1 MLAFAMA
8 AMTAP
13 AQTVLWDGEDAS
25 ITSRNAN
32 AGWWDR
38 GNPVL
43 VDNPEKDGINT
54 SNKCLKFTMTDASK
68 QVACPFRDWLPYPS
82 LNLNGN
88 RRLSFMIMKSK
99 INENDKPTFNS
110 NVLVELSDPTNS
122 DAEKDKYWQKVAA
135 WYDGDGKWQKVVLD
149 FSTNGGLNDFP
160 GVMTITANT
169 DAVAVDHYVYIDNIV
184 VEPIPM
190 VGGTPLE
197 NVTNGTLE
205 GAITVT
211 GSYMKGECQ
220 NANGD
225 WYPVPYDDF
234 ATLKN
239 KVAAGIT
246 SIDMKTAI
254 VKNVYNSIDDKNPNA
269 LIYTTKSSEDD
280 IAEDDIANVV
290 VNGTCATLNL
300 NAGCAFNAPSG
311 FTVTGSVN
319 IFRTTR
325 AGINSFCLPVEVS
338 EGDLMFKDADP
349 DPLANYLA
357 TYKETGTNVVFTKHA
372 TVAANTPFILD
383 SKYAV
388 TETNLNSDH
397 YYITINC
404 SANNKTVVATPN
416 SLGAGFV
423 GVYVPLGAGEV
434 TDKWGIA
441 DSGKLQPGSSTA
453 TIKAFHAYLSG
464 EVGARASMISFDDED
479 VTGINEIERM
489 RNVENEKFYNLNGQ
503 QVAQPTRGLYIVNGK
518 KVVIK

>member
-8 AMTAP
+8 AMTAS
-13 AQTVLWDGEDAS
+13 AQTVLWDGENKELG
-25 ITSRNAN
+25 TM
-32 AGWWDR
+32 GGFWDR
-38 GNPVL
+38 GNPL
-43 VDNPEKDGINT
+43 VVENPEKDGINT
-54 SNKCLKFTMTDASK
+54 SNKCLKFTMTNESK

-99 INENDKPTFNS
+99 INENDEPTFNS
-110 NVLVELSDPTNS
+110 NVLVELSDPTNGA
-122 DAEKDKYWQKVAA
+122 DNYWQKVAA

-190 VGGTPLE
+190 VGETPLKDVE
-197 NVTNGTLE
+197 DGTLE

-211 GSYMKGECQ
+211 GSYMKGTCS

-225 WYPVPYDDF
+225 WYDVPYDDF

-254 VKNVYNSIDDKNPNA
+254 VKNVYNSIDDKNPITLIYDKNPNA

-300 NAGCAFNAPSG
+300 NDGYAFRCPEAFDATTVNLTRSRIAGY
-311 FTVTGSVN
+311 
-319 IFRTTR
+319 
-325 AGINSFCLPVEVS
+325 NSFVLPFWVS
-338 EGDLMFKDADP
+338 ATDLGASKVYTHKEGTTFKLDTDEYNPNGVAGANVPFLADYAAASSDVIVFSDKGVCATGDL
-349 DPLANYLA
+349 
-357 TYKETGTNVVFTKHA
+357 GTT
-372 TVAANTPFILD
+372 
-383 SKYAV
+383 
-388 TETNLNSDH
+388 
-397 YYITINC
+397 
-404 SANNKTVVATPN
+404 
-416 SLGAGFV
+416 FV
-423 GVYVPLGAGEV
+423 GVYAPQSAENLY
-434 TDKWGIA
+434 GINN
-441 DSGKLQPGSSTA
+441 DGKLQKGGSGA
-453 TIKAFHAYLSG
+453 NIKSFRAYLTAAAVD
-464 EVGARASMISFDDED
+464 EAAREISFEGD
-479 VTGINEIERM
+479 VTGI
-489 RNVENEKFYNLNGQ
+489 ENLTPALSQGEGAWYDLQGRRI
-503 QVAQPTRGLYIVNGK
+503 AQPTKGLYIVNGK
-518 KVVIK
+518 KVFVP